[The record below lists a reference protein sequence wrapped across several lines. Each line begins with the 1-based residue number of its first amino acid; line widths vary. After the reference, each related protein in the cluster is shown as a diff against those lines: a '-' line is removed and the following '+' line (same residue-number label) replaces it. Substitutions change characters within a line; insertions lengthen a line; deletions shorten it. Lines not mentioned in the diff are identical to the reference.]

1 MAFKQAVKAED
12 VSKKGTAP
20 VLDAGVYPARIL
32 SIVDLATQPGSPQY
46 PDPKRKL
53 EFRMECLDEFMVD
66 DAGEP
71 IADKPRTFN
80 YEVSYNEDGYMH
92 EKSSIYK
99 LLAAIPNGFTL
110 SLADMLGAPVSLMLT
125 KYVKKSGKNAG
136 KDDNKIVSV
145 LPMKAKD
152 IPNAAPLVGK
162 PLFFDFSE
170 PDVETFN
177 KLFKGNQ
184 YAAQD
189 RIKASTD
196 YPGSLL
202 AQLLGEAPANDDDAA
217 GGQDANY
224 DDDAFEQAQSN
235 MGEVQGQAEAV
246 TEVVSEAAEVVEEE
260 LAEEEAPY

>member
-66 DAGEP
+66 EAGEP
-71 IADKPRTFN
+71 IPDKPRTFN

-99 LLAAIPNGFTL
+99 LLAAIPNGFKL

-125 KYVKKSGKNAG
+125 KYTKKSGKNAG

-152 IPNAAPLVGK
+152 IPGAAPLVGK

-170 PDVETFN
+170 PDLEVFG
-177 KLFKGNQ
+177 KLFKGNP

-196 YPGSLL
+196 FAGSLL
-202 AQLLGEAPANDDDAA
+202 AQLLGEAPAVDDNAAPAADSDYSDDD
-217 GGQDANY
+217 
-224 DDDAFEQAQSN
+224 FELAQRE
-235 MGEVQGQAEAV
+235 MGEAKETPVINAEVAEAE
-246 TEVVSEAAEVVEEE
+246 TAAVEEE
-260 LAEEEAPY
+260 ELVEEAPY